1 LPFKNLITAKE
12 KIVKKIHSQY
22 PLEISCR
29 DFSTV
34 QEIIDRLHKIPRTGW
49 VDHGVKNPETVGEH
63 IDAVV
68 ALSEKY
74 FNIAGLNWMLKVHD
88 WPESDPRLG
97 DRRTDRNCPKKS
109 RWSNKKLFREEFRAM
124 RKICLSLKNMIKAKE
139 FFSLWLEFAQ
149 NETELAKIANQLDK
163 FQAISQAVKYQ
174 KQGWAVDPWE
184 FIDTTGKIITNFIL
198 KKELE
203 KIKSELRQNQNAP

>member
-1 LPFKNLITAKE
+1 
-12 KIVKKIHSQY
+12 VKKIHSQY

-34 QEIIDRLHKIPRTGW
+34 QEIIDRLHKIPRTDW
-49 VDHGVKNPETVGEH
+49 VDRGVENPETVGEH
-63 IDAVV
+63 TDAVV

-88 WPESDPRLG
+88 WPESDSQVG
-97 DRRTDRNCPKKS
+97 DRRTDRYCPKKS
-109 RWSNKKLFREEFRAM
+109 RWSKMKKFKAEYEAM

-149 NETELAKIANQLDK
+149 NKTELAKIANQLDK

-174 KQGWAVDPWE
+174 KQGCAVDPWE
-184 FIDTTGKIITNFIL
+184 FIDNTGKIITNLIL

-203 KIKSELRQNQNAP
+203 NLKERLNKIKSA

>member
-1 LPFKNLITAKE
+1 
-12 KIVKKIHSQY
+12 VKKIHSQY

-29 DFSTV
+29 DFSKV
-34 QEIIDRLHKIPRTGW
+34 QEIIDRLHKIPRTGF
-49 VDHGVKNPETVGEH
+49 VDCGIKNPETVGEH
-63 IDAVV
+63 TDAVV

-74 FNIAGLNWMLKVHD
+74 FNITGLNWMLKVHD
-88 WPESDPRLG
+88 WPESDPGVG

-109 RWSNKKLFREEFRAM
+109 RWSKKKRFQEEFMAM
-124 RKICLSLKNMIKAKE
+124 RKICLSMKNTIKAKE

-149 NETELAKIANQLDK
+149 NKTDLAKIANQLDK
-163 FQAISQAVKYQ
+163 FQLIQRAVEYQ

-184 FIDTTGKIITNFIL
+184 FINTIEKIITNFIL